1 MTMTL
6 YVFLLDI
13 YYCSINIRL
22 CSGKIWGQ
30 HLPATLLLQL
40 LPAPMYLDYQWIP
53 VIFMFRSTHFW
64 RIWISL
70 GMLWTSMMNPFTI
83 WTWAYNF
90 KSFEVVWTTQGLSC
104 GDMKACKWVMK
115 GSNVYA
121 YLRSIQGPRS
131 LLWSWHPDPENVE
144 TCRISSSC
152 CKIWM
157 SHSFCHEGD
166 QIQATLI
173 NSEQSSNS
181 QMQLCIPKAQRR
193 AQILPPV
200 RILLLVCWF
209 KISKNIAPVLSIRP
223 HVRQREFLQ
232 NLQIYE
238 KESRIIGSMA
248 AKVAAKRLRCT
259 SKSAK
264 SRAFA
269 SSDSAE
275 RC

>member
-1 MTMTL
+1 MFIVGFLYENNIFKVSYQLKQLFRNLVLWLWHCM

-40 LPAPMYLDYQWIP
+40 LPAPMYFDYQWIP

-115 GSNVYA
+115 DSTVYA

-144 TCRISSSC
+144 TCRVSSSC

-157 SHSFCHEGD
+157 SSHIHFAMWVIKSKQHWSIVSNLATPKCSFVSQRRNEELRFCHLDPTE
-166 QIQATLI
+166 
-173 NSEQSSNS
+173 SVSY
-181 QMQLCIPKAQRR
+181 
-193 AQILPPV
+193 
-200 RILLLVCWF
+200 CWF
-209 KISKNIAPVLSIRP
+209 VGSR
-223 HVRQREFLQ
+223 
-232 NLQIYE
+232 LQI
-238 KESRIIGSMA
+238 SCAG
-248 AKVAAKRLRCT
+248 AKYQAPCPANRN
-259 SKSAK
+259 S
-264 SRAFA
+264 
-269 SSDSAE
+269 
-275 RC
+275 